1 MDTADLRAATV
12 SGPAPLP
19 IGRVIAALAGQAAV
33 MVAAG
38 YALWR
43 WSGRAGE
50 DFVTLSVAQIG
61 LGLALGGGLILVAW
75 TVFRAFPRIADA
87 LVRMQAKSYGF
98 IGGKLGWP
106 AIVAISLCAGVGE
119 EALFRG
125 GIQTFLGDRVGIPA
139 AIALSSAAFAA
150 IHLARPVITV
160 MLFVIGA
167 LFGAIYWQT
176 GSLLLVMIG
185 HALYDV
191 WALRYLLDE
200 FVRLGL
206 VGEPLAKPAAEG

>member
-1 MDTADLRAATV
+1 M
-12 SGPAPLP
+12 
-19 IGRVIAALAGQAAV
+19 IAALASQAAL
-33 MVAAG
+33 MIAAG
-38 YALWR
+38 YGLWR
-43 WSGRAGE
+43 WSGRGGE
-50 DFVTLSVAQIG
+50 DFVTVSALQVV

-75 TVFRAFPRIADA
+75 AVFRAFPRIAEA
-87 LVRMQAKSYGF
+87 LVRMQAKTYGF

-106 AIVAISLCAGVGE
+106 AVVAISLCAGVGE

-125 GIQTFLGDRVGIPA
+125 GIQIFLGDRLGIPM
-139 AIALSSAAFAA
+139 AIGLSSAAFAA
-150 IHLARPVITV
+150 IHLARPVITA

-167 LFGAIYWQT
+167 LFGVIYWQT

-191 WALRYLLDE
+191 WALRYLLSE

-206 VGEPLAKPAAEG
+206 VGEPLANPAPES